1 MAAKGIVKGII
12 TAAVI
17 CGLGAGGWGLY
28 NHFGSKA
35 TGSSEKVFV
44 QKVAT
49 LNTVDGANLFAHNF
63 AGVIVAQKT
72 VDVKYDTQKTV
83 KEILVKDGDTVK
95 KGDKLLNYDVEQIQ
109 LSIDTA
115 KLDIERMQ
123 NEIETCRNEIE
134 QYEREKQNAT
144 GDAAV
149 SYTQSI
155 LQKKSQIAKT
165 EYDIKAKNIELTKL
179 ESSLDSAFVTAPI
192 DGTVRDVKEPGN
204 QDSENMMMYYDGDS
218 GSSPDVIMKIAAAG
232 DYRVKGTFNEQNSAQ
247 IKQGAKVFLRSRI
260 DESLVLR
267 GTVSEIDTS
276 PQNDNNQNM
285 YYGYGMSDE
294 MSSSAKYTFY
304 VVPESLEGF
313 MLGQHILIE
322 MDNGQDDENKK
333 EGLWLYSSFVLWD
346 GDRNYVW
353 AKNGRDQIEKRYV
366 EVGQINDESGDCEIL
381 SGLTIDDYIAYPADY
396 IAAGLSTTT
405 NQSDKN
411 IPENVLNGIND
422 QNGMEDMP
430 DMPEMQDMEGMD
442 DADLIKGMEEN
453 GGDGNVSVDE
463 DGNTVIVNEDGSV
476 TKFDQEGNL
485 IGDGS
490 ESAADASAEDAAPAD
505 DAAAE

>member
-1 MAAKGIVKGII
+1 M
-12 TAAVI
+12 
-17 CGLGAGGWGLY
+17 L
-28 NHFGSKA
+28 S
-35 TGSSEKVFV
+35 
-44 QKVAT
+44 
-49 LNTVDGANLFAHNF
+49 
-63 AGVIVAQKT
+63 
-72 VDVKYDTQKTV
+72 
-83 KEILVKDGDTVK
+83 DTVHRIGPALAVK
-95 KGDKLLNYDVEQIQ
+95 VEITVAGHRVVCRKTTVRIGKIRKVERDVEYIGPPLAEHLRSRGIRIRE
-109 LSIDTA
+109 LSQNGFPLVVVSFVVVKIFLP
-115 KLDIERMQ
+115 LDR
-123 NEIETCRNEIE
+123 
-134 QYEREKQNAT
+134 
-144 GDAAV
+144 
-149 SYTQSI
+149 S
-155 LQKKSQIAKT
+155 
-165 EYDIKAKNIELTKL
+165 
-179 ESSLDSAFVTAPI
+179 
-192 DGTVRDVKEPGN
+192 
-204 QDSENMMMYYDGDS
+204 YYDGDS

-304 VVPESLEGF
+304 VEPESLEGF

-430 DMPEMQDMEGMD
+430 DMPEMQDMQDMEGMD